1 MNISQFRK
9 LINLFEASYPPSRS
23 KQANVLLDG
32 IAALIGTP
40 LQQCYEEQQQQM
52 ESYSQSI
59 GENKRWTQVIQQLG
73 RISADWMYEFYYGKL
88 ETELY
93 NLIKQFPNQT
103 VHLKIFM
110 KKSSMLANKD
120 DPTKQQKPTLKF
132 LTTGLPYLLEDIGK
146 TFGHSQLVTNAT
158 RWGLHADA
166 LDNMYSWY
174 QCKDVLEKPKFYA
187 TILNRTPE
195 EVVTLFSN
203 KLAKVENNTDHEM
216 FYTLGLDLDRFIDP
230 EELKKGK
237 LSDKKSDNNTD
248 PTAYPNRP
256 SWTEPRKNSKDYY
269 SRSLDPN
276 RPSIDTEIEPYTSDS
291 SSETAPINQAE
302 ISSSKNDSNKLTPFM
317 MGKTVFTRN
326 RTFRPQDFDPLDDR
340 SSVRLTPR
348 EKRDILT
355 NYKQS
360 AKTIQNTTISQ
371 RNEADALITDLITQ
385 LSKRLPADTVTSI
398 VSKIASAPNKLL
410 GLQAELKQRGLEWV
424 LTQLKP
430 PSSVS
435 KSTPTTAPKSVSRD
449 KVQPTKPVSAD
460 PVSKPIRAATAS
472 SVPPALAKLNKAAP
486 PASVVYKR
494 KLQLD
499 K

>member
-9 LINLFEASYPPSRS
+9 LINLFEAWHPPSRF
-23 KQANVLLDG
+23 KQANVILDG
-32 IAALIGTP
+32 IAASIGTS
-40 LQQCYEEQQQQM
+40 LQQCYQEQQQRM
-52 ESYSQSI
+52 ELYSRSI

-93 NLIKQFPNQT
+93 NLIKQFPDQT
-103 VHLKIFM
+103 VHLLPFM
-110 KKSSMLANKD
+110 KKSSMLTNKD

-132 LTTGLPYLLEDIGK
+132 LATGLPYILEDIGK

-174 QCKDVLEKPKFYA
+174 QCNDVLAKPEFYA

-195 EVVTLFSN
+195 DVVTIFSN
-203 KLAKVENNTDHEM
+203 KLATVENNTDREM
-216 FYTLGLDLDRFIDP
+216 YYTLGLDLDRFIDP
-230 EELKKGK
+230 EELKKVK
-237 LSDKKSDNNTD
+237 LSDKKSDNNND
-248 PTAYPNRP
+248 PTAYPDRP

-291 SSETAPINQAE
+291 SSETVPINQDE
-302 ISSSKNDSNKLTPFM
+302 ISNSKNDSNKLVPYM
-317 MGKTVFTRN
+317 KGKTFVTPN
-326 RTFRPQDFDPLDDR
+326 RVYRPQDFDPLDDR
-340 SSVRLTPR
+340 SSVQLTPK
-348 EKRDILT
+348 EKRDIRV
-355 NYKQS
+355 NRRQS
-360 AKTIQNTTISQ
+360 ENTFRNSTLNQ
-371 RNEADALITDLITQ
+371 RNEADALIADLITQ

-424 LTQLKP
+424 LTQHKP

-435 KSTPTTAPKSVSRD
+435 KSTPTIAPKSVSRD

-460 PVSKPIRAATAS
+460 PVSKPIRATTAS

-486 PASVVYKR
+486 PPSVVYKR